1 MGPLTRG
8 GSPAGDRLEVLH
20 VVATRQRRGA
30 EMFAA
35 DLVSALPRSLGQR
48 VAVLRDAPEPHAEFG
63 APVSLLPRGRLTVPA
78 LGVRASTLIGLR
90 RMLATLRPRVVHAH
104 GGEPLK
110 YAVLAGARRGGRILY
125 RRIAAAP
132 PEARSGPRRNAHAR
146 LMGRADRIVT
156 VSDSIRRETV
166 EVFGVP
172 EDRVVTVPRGIDAA
186 RLAPSA
192 GREAT
197 RAALGIDPRA
207 RVVLSLG
214 ALGPEKDP
222 LAHLEVARRVAARVP
237 GLAHLVVGDGPLR
250 GAMEEAV
257 RRDGLASTVRV
268 IGARADVGDILAA
281 SDVILLASRTEGM
294 PGVLIEAGMA
304 SVPAIAYAVGG
315 VGEVVDDGV
324 TGILATAS
332 DVSALAG
339 GVERLLVDEG
349 LRATMGAAARERC
362 LARFEI
368 GAVARR
374 YVDEYEAL
382 MER

>member
-1 MGPLTRG
+1 VGPLTKAPP
-8 GSPAGDRLEVLH
+8 SDRLEVLH

-35 DLVSALPRSLGQR
+35 DLIGALPPLLDQR
-48 VAVLRDAPEPHAEFG
+48 VAVLRDGPEPHVGFR
-63 APVSLLPRGRLTVPA
+63 APVAVLPQGRLPVPG
-78 LGVRASTLIGLR
+78 LGVRASTLLGLR

-110 YAVLAGARRGGRILY
+110 YAVLAGARRNGRILY

-132 PEARSGPRRNAHAR
+132 AAARSGARRNAHAR
-146 LMGRADRIVT
+146 LMGRADRVVT
-156 VSDSIRRETV
+156 VSDSIRRETI

-186 RLAPSA
+186 RLAPSS

-197 RAALGIDPRA
+197 RVALGIEPDA

-222 LAHLEVARRVAARVP
+222 LAHVEVARRVAARIP
-237 GLAHLVVGDGPLR
+237 RLAHLVVGDGPLR
-250 GAMEEAV
+250 GALEDAV

-268 IGARADVGDILAA
+268 VGARSDVGDILAA

-294 PGVLIEAGMA
+294 PGVLIEAGMT
-304 SVPAIAYAVGG
+304 SVPSVAYAVGG
-315 VGEVVDDGV
+315 VAEVVEDGA
-324 TGILATAS
+324 TGILAPPS
-332 DVSALAG
+332 DVSALAL
-339 GVERLLVDEG
+339 GVERLLLDEE
-349 LRATMGAAARERC
+349 LRTAMGAAARERC

-368 GAVARR
+368 GAVARV
-374 YVDEYEAL
+374 YLDQYESL
-382 MER
+382 MGGK